1 MAYRVVVLIVVMW
14 VLSSCRGV
22 LIDENGW
29 SGSSKEEFMEI
40 LQKDKYLS
48 ICDQGKLYNQI
59 KSSGDTKLMSKMLVA
74 YTHNLANGCIDL
86 KSFYASQEAKKK
98 REIDTYYKVAS
109 QKVDAN
115 VIIAQLKDGVA
126 IEEIL
131 KPYIPTYPEFFA
143 LLDRY
148 RLLKVSG
155 KSSAKTLRKIR
166 LNIERLK
173 LMTHNLGENYVIINV
188 PEFNVR
194 FIEDKKT
201 ALKFGVVIGKY
212 KKQTPIFS
220 SKMQYIVVNPT
231 WNVPDSIARKSII
244 PKVIK
249 NPAYLNARNMVAR
262 KDYNLN
268 GKKVDL
274 AGIDWKPYLED
285 KEKYIPYKFIQRP
298 SKRNSLG
305 RVKFIFPNKYAVYM
319 HDTNAK
325 SLFKRRSRKTRSQS
339 SGCIRLEKP
348 LAMLHHVAAKYTNE
362 APEVVKAKYKSM
374 KTHNIFLKA
383 HIPVHTVYLTAFVDD
398 CGNLIMSDDL
408 YGFDRSQKLTF

>member
-1 MAYRVVVLIVVMW
+1 MAYRVVVLIVAMW

-22 LIDENGW
+22 FIDQNGW

-40 LQKDKYLS
+40 LQKDTYLS
-48 ICDQGKLYNQI
+48 ICNQEKLYNQI
-59 KSSGDTKLMSKMLVA
+59 KSSGDTKLMSKMLIA
-74 YTHNLANGCIDL
+74 YTNNLANGCIDL

-98 REIDTYYKVAS
+98 QEIDTYYKVEY
-109 QKVDAN
+109 QKVDSNA
-115 VIIAQLKDGVA
+115 IMAQLKEGIA

-143 LLDRY
+143 LIDRY
-148 RLLKVSG
+148 KLLKASG
-155 KSSAKTLRKIR
+155 KSSDKTLRKIR

-173 LMTHNLGENYVIINV
+173 LMTHNLGQNYVIINV

-231 WNVPDSIARKSII
+231 WNVPDSIARKYII
-244 PKVIK
+244 PKVMK
-249 NPAYLNARNMVAR
+249 NSNYLKYKNMVAR
-262 KDYNLN
+262 KGYDLN
-268 GKKVDL
+268 GAKFDPSSV
-274 AGIDWKPYLED
+274 DWKPYLKD
-285 KEKYIPYKFIQRP
+285 KEKHIPYKFIQKP

-325 SLFKRRSRKTRSQS
+325 SLFKKRSRKTRSRS

-348 LAMLHHVAAKYTNE
+348 LTMLHHVAAKYSKE

-374 KTHNIFLKA
+374 KTHHIRLKA
-383 HIPVHTVYLTAFVDD
+383 PIPVHTVYLTAFVDD

-408 YGFDRSQKLTF
+408 YGFDKSQKLTF